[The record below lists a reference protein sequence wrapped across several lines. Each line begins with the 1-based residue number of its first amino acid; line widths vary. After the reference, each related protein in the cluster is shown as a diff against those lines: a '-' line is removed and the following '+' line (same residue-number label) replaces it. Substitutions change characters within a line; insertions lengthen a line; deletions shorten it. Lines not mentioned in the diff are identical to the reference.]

1 MMMSVCGFHD
11 SSSSS
16 SSSSS
21 SLQQIYRA
29 KHNYK
34 FTEGKK
40 QKTKLT

>member
-1 MMMSVCGFHD
+1 LMMMSVCGFHD
-11 SSSSS
+11 SSS